1 MTKPA
6 VEHPIWSLLRSVV
19 MFGGLTLLL
28 YFNASNFDGTEM
40 RVILELLILRGA
52 WEGFE
57 RKMKKN
63 GKSKAD

>member
-28 YFNASNFDGTEM
+28 YFNASEFDVTEIK
-40 RVILELLILRGA
+40 VIVELLILRGA
-52 WEGFE
+52 WGGFDRI
-57 RKMKKN
+57 RKKRN
-63 GKSKAD
+63 GG